1 MPAKRRLFFSFFR
14 DFSRPKFLVR
24 KILRRS
30 VETRGRKPLPLWV
43 KLERHLE
50 RQHYEFDRWYRQTA
64 QRGDEILHRQ
74 LRTYHLTRG
83 KGRPRKQPSWLV
95 RLTLWRQKLQ
105 APKIHVRVPQLK
117 KLQKIKTFLPKIK
130 LLKFVEPV
138 WLVTIRRYKHTL
150 AAMAFT
156 ISLVGL
162 GIGGYFYV
170 FADLPSALD
179 LTKKE
184 QAQTTRIVDRNGEL
198 LYRIYNDENRTLVPL
213 NRISPYLVQATISIE
228 DRDFYHHE
236 GFSPK
241 GIGRALLANI
251 EGNEVQQGG
260 STITQ
265 QLVKNRLLSPERTV
279 RRKVREVVLAV
290 IVEGTYSKNE
300 ILEMY
305 FNQVAYGGSTYGAE
319 EAAWRYFN
327 KPASDLTLAESA
339 LLAGLPAAPSVY
351 SPFGSNPELAYA
363 RQEEVFRRMLEDKVV
378 TQQQVD
384 EARAEKLVFNK
395 DRTDIKAPHFVMY
408 VRQLLAQQYG
418 EDVLT
423 TGGLEVRTTLDLAV
437 QNQSQK
443 LVSDEMKQLERLR
456 ISNGAALV
464 TNPTTGEILA
474 MVGSKDYFDFA
485 HDGQVNVT
493 DRPRQPGSSIKPL
506 MYALALEKGKNP
518 ASQILDTPTAF
529 QSAGS
534 PPYVP
539 KNYDGKFHGSVSL
552 RESLASSYNIPAVK
566 TLNEVGLNNFIDF
579 AQQLGIST
587 WKDRSRFGLSLSLGS
602 GEVRM
607 VDLVQAYSAFP
618 NGGHPVKTNPILEVK
633 NQRGEVLYRN
643 QCALDG
649 KDCWQGAPVL
659 SPIAAYQITDIL
671 SDNVARAHAF
681 GPSSVLYIPNQQ
693 VAVKTGTTNS
703 LRDNWTVGYSSD
715 RLVAVWVGNN
725 DNTPMSYVASGI
737 TGASPIWNKIMR
749 SLLDDKKPHQFAL
762 PPGLVKVAI
771 CTRTN
776 TLPCT
781 GCPSVRE
788 EVFAAGT
795 QPQKAC
801 NPAYFAQKPAVNPDG
816 TPNGVTGVGGS
827 GQPNQPQ
834 QVNQVGQT
842 RQVGQS
848 R

>member
-1 MPAKRRLFFSFFR
+1 MPAKRRLFFQLFR
-14 DFSRPKFLVR
+14 DFFRPKFLVR
-24 KILRRS
+24 KVLRQPI
-30 VETRGRKPLPLWV
+30 ETRGRKPLPWWV

-50 RQHYEFDRWYRQTA
+50 RQHYEFDRWYRRTA

-74 LRTYHLTRG
+74 LSKHHFTRG
-83 KGRPRKQPSWLV
+83 KGRPRKQPSWL
-95 RLTLWRQKLQ
+95 RGFTQWRQRFQ
-105 APKIHVRVPQLK
+105 VIPSAASVPQFK
-117 KLQKIKTFLPKIK
+117 KLEKIQTFWPKIK
-130 LLKFVEPV
+130 PLKFIEPV
-138 WLVTIRRYKHTL
+138 WLKTVRKYKHTL
-150 AAMAFT
+150 AAAAFT
-156 ISLVGL
+156 ISLIGL
-162 GIGGYFYV
+162 GTGGYFYI

-179 LTKKE
+179 LTKKD
-184 QAQTTRIVDRNGEL
+184 QAQTTRIVDRNGQL

-213 NRISPYLVQATISIE
+213 NRISPYLIAATISIE
-228 DRDFYHHE
+228 DRDFYHHA

-251 EGNEVQQGG
+251 EGNEIQQGG

-265 QLVKNRLLSPERTV
+265 QLVKNRLLTPERTL
-279 RRKVREVVLAV
+279 RRKVRELALAV

-363 RQEEVFRRMLEDKVV
+363 RQEEVLRRMLEDKVV

-384 EARAEKLVFNK
+384 EARAEKLAFNK

-408 VRQLLAQQYG
+408 VKSLLAQQYG

-443 LVSDEMKQLERLR
+443 LVSDEMAQLQRLR
-456 ISNGAALV
+456 INNGAALV
-464 TNPTTGEILA
+464 TNPKTGEILA

-506 MYALALEKGKNP
+506 MYALALEKGKTP

-587 WKDRSRFGLSLSLGS
+587 WKDRSRFGLSLTLGS

-618 NGGHPVKTNPILEVK
+618 NGGHPVPTNPILEVK
-633 NQRGEVLYRN
+633 NQRGEVLYHN
-643 QCALDG
+643 KCALDG
-649 KDCWQGAPVL
+649 IDCWQGEPVL
-659 SPIAAYQITDIL
+659 APLAAYQISDIL

-703 LRDNWTVGYSSD
+703 LRDNWTVGYTTD

-776 TLPCT
+776 TLPCS

-788 EVFAAGT
+788 EIFAEGT

-801 NPAYFAQKPAVNPDG
+801 NPAYFAQHPAVNGAG
-816 TPNGVTGVGGS
+816 TANGVTGVGGS
-827 GQPNQPQ
+827 GQ
-834 QVNQVGQT
+834 VNQLNQIGQS
-842 RQVGQS
+842 RQVGQA